1 MGEIYVKHSPLGN
14 NDLEKFLASQGCEV
28 NIPGLMGMIQ
38 YSTYN
43 LSETARLY
51 GGTVLEKMGSG
62 VGLKYIEQMESAMIR
77 ALKENGFHAPLPFR
91 ELTKLADGI
100 IGRGNKMGEGWLLTP
115 RWWSWSGLAMRILSA
130 RSLSDVCPI
139 ISAERA

>member
-1 MGEIYVKHSPLGN
+1 MRSIFQVLW
-14 NDLEKFLASQGCEV
+14 
-28 NIPGLMGMIQ
+28 GMIQ

-77 ALKENGFHAPLPFR
+77 ALKENGFHARSP
-91 ELTKLADGI
+91 
-100 IGRGNKMGEGWLLTP
+100 
-115 RWWSWSGLAMRILSA
+115 SGS
-130 RSLSDVCPI
+130 
-139 ISAERA
+139 